1 MNGKT
6 YRTRIAPTVSGL
18 LHIGHA
24 RTFLAACDRAR
35 EFGGKVVLRIDD
47 IDSQRCSRAY
57 EDAAIEDIRSA
68 GVHWDEGPDVGG
80 EYGPY
85 RQSERIPM
93 YESAMER
100 LIRGGFVY
108 PSPQS
113 RSEIKKLARS
123 CARTFP
129 FCDAEPIFPEAL
141 RPLSTTTVEELKN
154 FRNFNWRFRVPD
166 GEKVRF
172 RDSLAGDME
181 FVCGEDFGDFL
192 VWRKSAEPS
201 YELASAVDDW
211 LMDITEIV
219 RGEDLLLS
227 TARQILVWRA
237 LGAEI
242 PDFRH
247 CPLLRGDNGEKL
259 SKTSIAKSGGS
270 KWLIRRR
277 KGKL

>member
-1 MNGKT
+1 
-6 YRTRIAPTVSGL
+6 
-18 LHIGHA
+18 
-24 RTFLAACDRAR
+24 
-35 EFGGKVVLRIDD
+35 
-47 IDSQRCSRAY
+47 
-57 EDAAIEDIRSA
+57 
-68 GVHWDEGPDVGG
+68 
-80 EYGPY
+80 
-85 RQSERIPM
+85 M

>member
-1 MNGKT
+1 
-6 YRTRIAPTVSGL
+6 
-18 LHIGHA
+18 
-24 RTFLAACDRAR
+24 
-35 EFGGKVVLRIDD
+35 
-47 IDSQRCSRAY
+47 
-57 EDAAIEDIRSA
+57 
-68 GVHWDEGPDVGG
+68 
-80 EYGPY
+80 
-85 RQSERIPM
+85 
-93 YESAMER
+93 
-100 LIRGGFVY
+100 
-108 PSPQS
+108 
-113 RSEIKKLARS
+113 
-123 CARTFP
+123 
-129 FCDAEPIFPEAL
+129 
-141 RPLSTTTVEELKN
+141 
-154 FRNFNWRFRVPD
+154 
-166 GEKVRF
+166 
-172 RDSLAGDME
+172 ME

-201 YELASAVDDW
+201 YELASAADDW

>member
-1 MNGKT
+1 MKGKT

-68 GVHWDEGPDVGG
+68 GVRWDEGPDVGG

-141 RPLSTTTVEELKN
+141 RPLSTTTVEELKISEILIGVSASPTAKKYA
-154 FRNFNWRFRVPD
+154 FATRSRGIWSLCAGRILAIFSSGAKARNRRMNWR
-166 GEKVRF
+166 
-172 RDSLAGDME
+172 
-181 FVCGEDFGDFL
+181 
-192 VWRKSAEPS
+192 
-201 YELASAVDDW
+201 
-211 LMDITEIV
+211 
-219 RGEDLLLS
+219 
-227 TARQILVWRA
+227 
-237 LGAEI
+237 
-242 PDFRH
+242 
-247 CPLLRGDNGEKL
+247 
-259 SKTSIAKSGGS
+259 
-270 KWLIRRR
+270 RRSMI
-277 KGKL
+277 GLWI

>member
-1 MNGKT
+1 M
-6 YRTRIAPTVSGL
+6 I
-18 LHIGHA
+18 
-24 RTFLAACDRAR
+24 
-35 EFGGKVVLRIDD
+35 
-47 IDSQRCSRAY
+47 
-57 EDAAIEDIRSA
+57 
-68 GVHWDEGPDVGG
+68 
-80 EYGPY
+80 
-85 RQSERIPM
+85 
-93 YESAMER
+93 
-100 LIRGGFVY
+100 
-108 PSPQS
+108 
-113 RSEIKKLARS
+113 IKSL
-123 CARTFP
+123 
-129 FCDAEPIFPEAL
+129 
-141 RPLSTTTVEELKN
+141 ELKN

-166 GEKVRF
+166 GEKIRF